1 MHIDDIK
8 ALVAQIDASSIS
20 ELKLEQETF
29 KLTIRKGSLVAAPAA
44 SAIAYVNP
52 PAPVSAPPAPA
63 AASAAVA
70 APAPTEA
77 EVDYAE
83 VKSPIVGTFYAA
95 PTPESAPYVSVGSK
109 VKKGDVLCIV
119 EAMKIMN
126 EIESD
131 VSGTV
136 VKILGENGKP
146 VEFGQTLFLIEEA

>member
-8 ALVAQIDASSIS
+8 ALVAQVDASSIS

-29 KLTIRKGSLVAAPAA
+29 KLTIRKGSLVAAQAAPAV
-44 SAIAYVNP
+44 AY
-52 PAPVSAPPAPA
+52 VSAPAPAANTAIAPAPA
-63 AASAAVA
+63 AAPAATPDVN
-70 APAPTEA
+70 
-77 EVDYAE
+77 YAE

-95 PTPESAPYVSVGSK
+95 PTPESSPYVAVGSK

-136 VKILGENGKP
+136 VKILGENSKP
-146 VEFGQTLFLIEEA
+146 VEFGQTLFLIDEA